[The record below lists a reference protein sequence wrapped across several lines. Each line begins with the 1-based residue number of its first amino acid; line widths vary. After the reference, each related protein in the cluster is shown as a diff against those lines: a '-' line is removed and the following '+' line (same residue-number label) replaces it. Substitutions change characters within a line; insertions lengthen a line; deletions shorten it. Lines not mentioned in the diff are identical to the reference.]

1 MKVTL
6 KSITEGNIEGN
17 IENIEPL
24 TNVVFCSTN
33 SIKLLRSGSHP
44 FFFFKYAILFHWLI
58 KALGSLEINIVLY
71 QLYL

>member
-24 TNVVFCSTN
+24 TNVVFYSTN

-44 FFFFKYAILFHWLI
+44 FFF
-58 KALGSLEINIVLY
+58 
-71 QLYL
+71 

>member
-44 FFFFKYAILFHWLI
+44 FFFLNMLFCSI
-58 KALGSLEINIVLY
+58 G
-71 QLYL
+71 